1 MTVMRAK
8 LPLRLLPLFLL
19 FFFLLNLSV
28 PVFAQA
34 QVTPREG
41 LIATAKQPG
50 GFGGAAPVDLATFI
64 GKIIQAI
71 LQFVGVVAFI
81 LFIIGGFMWMTA
93 RGNEEKVKG

>member
-8 LPLRLLPLFLL
+8 LPIRLLPLFLL

-41 LIATAKQPG
+41 LKITAEQPG
-50 GFGGAAPVDLATFI
+50 GFGKAAPVDLATFI

-71 LQFVGVVAFI
+71 
-81 LFIIGGFMWMTA
+81 
-93 RGNEEKVKG
+93 